1 MTRLVSTALLLA
13 ALVGCATTNLPP
25 VGTPGYT
32 TLEDEKRLWSR
43 SEGEQQTIDRSGM
56 LFEDKALEK
65 YVNDVAR
72 KLPPA
77 EVAREIPYRIQV
89 LDNPYSNAFAFANGA
104 IYVHTGI
111 LARMDNE
118 AQLASLLAH
127 EMAHASHRHQ
137 LREFRG
143 VRNKSAVFASMRATL
158 GGLPAIGGLATALG
172 ELGTVAAVTGYS
184 RDLEREADQVGIEW
198 MVAAGY
204 DPKEAPK
211 LFLHLKAEAEEEEI
225 KEPFFFGSHPK
236 LKERIRNYEEFLEAY
251 PGQGGKVNRETF
263 EKKVAGAV
271 YATALLDLRA
281 GRFAKAE
288 RGAKR
293 YAAIHPKDGKGHYL
307 LGEIHRQQGALE
319 DAKTHFGKAISL
331 DPSCPDP
338 YRAMGMLHLKEG
350 EKSQAKKSFKAYL
363 AKSPKA
369 EDRSYIEEYIR
380 QCQ

>member
-43 SEGEQQTIDRSGM
+43 SEGEQQIIDRSGM
-56 LFEDKALEK
+56 LFDDKALEK

>member
-1 MTRLVSTALLLA
+1 MTRLVSAALLLA

-43 SEGEQQTIDRSGM
+43 SEGEQQIIDRSGM
-56 LFEDKALEK
+56 LFDDKALEK

>member
-1 MTRLVSTALLLA
+1 MTRLVSAALLLA

-251 PGQGGKVNRETF
+251 PGQGGKVNREIF

>member
-43 SEGEQQTIDRSGM
+43 SEGEQQIIDRSGM
-56 LFEDKALEK
+56 LFDDKALEK

-251 PGQGGKVNRETF
+251 PGQGGKVNREIF

>member
-1 MTRLVSTALLLA
+1 MTRLVSAALLLA
-13 ALVGCATTNLPP
+13 ALVGCASTNLPP

-251 PGQGGKVNRETF
+251 PGQGGKVNREIF

>member
-1 MTRLVSTALLLA
+1 MTRLVSAALLLA

-43 SEGEQQTIDRSGM
+43 SEGEQQIIDRSGM
-56 LFEDKALEK
+56 LFDDKALEK

-251 PGQGGKVNRETF
+251 PGQGGKVNREIF